1 MESKTI
7 NTIEINGK
15 AIDLSKKM
23 VEVPRRKKLFES
35 TKAYSK
41 YLASVLKEAFP
52 YDESIHS
59 IEDYDYFIDYNICK
73 LWDAAAR
80 IAKKVAMVF
89 VFMTVSVLN
98 FNIPLW
104 GIRRL

>member
-73 LWDAAAR
+73 LWDAADETKETLGKKMSKKL
-80 IAKKVAMVF
+80 AKEK
-89 VFMTVSVLN
+89 
-98 FNIPLW
+98 
-104 GIRRL
+104 